1 MKKLLLAFLL
11 SAAVLSHA
19 QDYPKMARDLQVK
32 YKDEEAAI
40 LRSNI
45 EFVLTKDS
53 RVGAKATVNRSEQL
67 LSLRYNVPIQE
78 SEVYDGNALI
88 EKFSAESNLKQRA
101 PDAAKVCGSYT
112 SEGLF
117 FDDSKFCTHQLKLK
131 EVGEVWD
138 ISSVKKINDAK
149 YLTAVYF
156 QDKFPLIDKKV
167 TFVIPQDMDVE
178 LREFN
183 LADFPITKTE
193 TTQGGNRVVVYSV
206 KEIPGIESDSYTRGV
221 QYNHP
226 HILVLMKS
234 VGTAA
239 QKTNILASPQDLYK
253 WYSSLTKRLQPN
265 PAAYKATVTQL
276 IQGKTTDE
284 EKIKAI
290 YYWVQDNIRYIAF
303 EDGLAAF
310 KPDEAQNV
318 FEKRYGDCKGMANL
332 TKEMLKTAGYD
343 ARLTWIGTKRIMY
356 DHSLP
361 SLAVNNHM
369 ICTLIL
375 NGKKYFLDAT
385 EKYMPFGENAERIQS
400 RPVMIEDGDTFIADK
415 VTASD
420 KNRDADLRVLKAS
433 VNGEN
438 LEGSYNITLKGE
450 SKKNFLY
457 GYHYTKTDN
466 RKDFLADF
474 IASGDKN
481 VKNTDLTLPD
491 LEERSGPLALD
502 CKLQYAGA
510 VSSFNNEYYVDI
522 DPSKTFKH
530 WTIKDTRQSDL
541 DFGEKIHN
549 KTTVELS
556 VPAGYSVSSLPG
568 NVAINDPE
576 FSFNIQYATQGNKI
590 VYTKELSVPEGV
602 IRKASFGRWNA
613 AVKQLA
619 KAYENQIV
627 LKK

>member
-11 SAAVLSHA
+11 PAAVLSHA

-32 YKDEEAAI
+32 YKDEQAAI
-40 LRSNI
+40 LKSNI
-45 EFVLTKDS
+45 EFVLTKDP

-78 SEVYDGNALI
+78 SEVFDGNAII
-88 EKFSAESNLKQRA
+88 EKFYAESNLKQRA

-138 ISSVKKINDAK
+138 IASVKKISDAK
-149 YLTAVYF
+149 YLTTIYF
-156 QDKFPLIDKKV
+156 QDKFPLIEKHVK
-167 TFVIPQDMDVE
+167 FVIPQDMDVE

-193 TTQGGNRVVVYSV
+193 TTEGGNRVVVYTV
-206 KEIPGIESDSYTRGV
+206 KEMPGIESDSYTRGV

-234 VGTAA
+234 VGQAS
-239 QKTNILASPQDLYK
+239 QKTTILASPQDLYK
-253 WYSSLTKRLQPN
+253 WYSSLTKKLQPN
-265 PAAYKATVTQL
+265 ATAYKATVSQL

-284 EKIKAI
+284 EKVKAI

-400 RPVMIEDGDTFIADK
+400 RPVMIEDGETFIADK

-466 RKDFLADF
+466 RKDYLADF

-481 VKNTDLTLPD
+481 VKNSDLTLPD

-502 CKLQYAGA
+502 CKLQYTGA

-541 DFGEKIHN
+541 DFGEKIHS

-556 VPAGYSVSSLPG
+556 LPSGYSVSSLPG

-576 FSFNIQYATQGNKI
+576 FSFNIQYATQGDKI

-602 IRKASFGRWNA
+602 IHKTSFGRWNA